1 MTISCSAN
9 GYPVP
14 SYTIKRNDTDVII
27 THNAGV
33 GKHRITNIRL
43 SAEYD
48 CYSCVPHNSEGNGP
62 RELLKITV
70 QG

>member
-14 SYTIKRNDTDVII
+14 SYTIKRNDTDV
-27 THNAGV
+27 TQNAGA

-48 CYSCVPHNSEGNGP
+48 SYSCVPHNSEGNGP
-62 RELLKITV
+62 REVLKITV

>member
-14 SYTIKRNDTDVII
+14 SYTIKRNDTDV
-27 THNAGV
+27 TQNAGV
-33 GKHRITNIRL
+33 GKHRINNIRL

-48 CYSCVPHNSEGNGP
+48 SYSCVPHNSEGNGP
-62 RELLKITV
+62 REVLKITV